1 MSYSKDMRR
10 LVIDYVVS
18 GGSKAEAARIY
29 KISRALVYVWLRQE
43 KENTPSVKPGPKCNR
58 KVPEAALQRAIAAR
72 PDARIKELG
81 LQFGVHEST
90 IFYALKRLGHT
101 RKKNV
106 AIFRDSKLSKN

>member
-10 LVIDYVVS
+10 LVIAYVAG
-18 GGSKAEAARIY
+18 GGSKSEAARIY
-29 KISRALVYVWLRQE
+29 QVSRALVYIWLRQE
-43 KENTPSVKPGPKCNR
+43 KHLIPSRKPGPKCNR

-72 PDARIKELG
+72 PDARLKELG

-90 IFYALKRLGHT
+90 ISYALKRLGHT

>member
-1 MSYSKDMRR
+1 MEAR
-10 LVIDYVVS
+10 L
-18 GGSKAEAARIY
+18 KAARRH

-43 KENTPSVKPGPKCNR
+43 QENTPSVKLGLKCNR
-58 KVPEAALQRAIAAR
+58 KVLEAALQHAISGH
-72 PDARIKELG
+72 PDARIKEVR

-106 AIFRDSKLSKN
+106 AIFRDSKLSKK